1 MSGGKDTGVQTDTDG
16 VVFREEGRGGRKRLQ
31 VEEQLR
37 LRYLERQRCE
47 NVVVRVCLNCAAS
60 ENDLNFQD
68 SVYPI

>member
-16 VVFREEGRGGRKRLQ
+16 VVFREEGRGGRERLQ

-47 NVVVRVCLNCAAS
+47 KKEV
-60 ENDLNFQD
+60 
-68 SVYPI
+68 

>member
-37 LRYLERQRCE
+37 LRYLGNRS
-47 NVVVRVCLNCAAS
+47 VRVCWLEFVNCWAS
-60 ENDLNFQD
+60 ENNINF
-68 SVYPI
+68 